1 MARVIGIDPGSLSFD
16 MCGLEDGT
24 LFLEMTIS
32 SGEMATSPRLLLDA
46 LDAARPLDLVIGPSG
61 YGLPWVRIEDFS
73 EADYFLLALA
83 DERELGQVST
93 VGGLRKLIAG
103 LQQSDLPILFMPGV
117 IHLSTVPVY
126 RKANK
131 IDMGTADKLA
141 CVALGLFDFARH
153 HRVAYNQASFIYVEL
168 GGAFTAVIAVQNGQV
183 VDGFGGSSGAPG
195 FLAAGAMD
203 GELAYLLGKFPKKV
217 LFSGGVA
224 YAAGQPDLSSV
235 DAAALLGVDP
245 TVGRAWESLFE
256 GVQKC
261 VAAEMAITPTAQ
273 EILLSGR
280 LCRNPAILAE
290 LTRRLN
296 HFAPV
301 RQISGLAE
309 TVKEAAQGA
318 AIIADGLLGGHFADL
333 VETMRL
339 RDARGTVLDQIYVSE
354 ADDLRKRYF

>member
-1 MARVIGIDPGSLSFD
+1 
-16 MCGLEDGT
+16 
-24 LFLEMTIS
+24 
-32 SGEMATSPRLLLDA
+32 
-46 LDAARPLDLVIGPSG
+46 
-61 YGLPWVRIEDFS
+61 
-73 EADYFLLALA
+73 
-83 DERELGQVST
+83 
-93 VGGLRKLIAG
+93 LIAG

-183 VDGFGGSSGAPG
+183 VDGFG
-195 FLAAGAMD
+195 
-203 GELAYLLGKFPKKV
+203 
-217 LFSGGVA
+217 GGVA